1 MGMQE
6 LTAFQRDLLYVIADL
21 DRPYGL
27 GIKRELESYYGSDV
41 NHGRLYP
48 NLDELVEED
57 YLQKEALDDRTNAY
71 RLTDAGR
78 DLIDRRRDWEDDKLD
93 GETSTAS
100 TEDGEN
106 IAATQ

>member
-1 MGMQE
+1 MQE

-48 NLDELVEED
+48 NLDELVEEGS
-57 YLQKEALDDRTNAY
+57 LQKEALDDRTNAY

-78 DLIDRRRDWEDDKLD
+78 DLIGQRRNWENDKLE
-93 GETSTAS
+93 GEPSTVS

-106 IAATQ
+106 VAATQ

>member
-1 MGMQE
+1 MQE

-48 NLDELVEED
+48 NLDELVGEG

-71 RLTDAGR
+71 RLTEDGQA
-78 DLIDRRRDWEDDKLD
+78 LIDQRRAWEDQRLD
-93 GETSTAS
+93 DESATVAADET
-100 TEDGEN
+100 DD

>member
-1 MGMQE
+1 MQE

-48 NLDELVEED
+48 NLDELVEAGF
-57 YLQKEALDDRTNAY
+57 LQKEALDDRTNAY
-71 RLTDAGR
+71 RLTEEGSA
-78 DLIDRRRDWEDDKLD
+78 LIDRRREWEDDKLAD
-93 GETSTAS
+93 ETTPVTA
-100 TEDGEN
+100 EDGDD